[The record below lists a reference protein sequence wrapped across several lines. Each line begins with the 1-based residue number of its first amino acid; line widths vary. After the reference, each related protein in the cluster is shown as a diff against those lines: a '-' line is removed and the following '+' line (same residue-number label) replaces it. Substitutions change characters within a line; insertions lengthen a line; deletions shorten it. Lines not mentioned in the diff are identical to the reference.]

1 MVVLILISFLFA
13 PIYKVYAD
21 TKEDTNSK
29 KINESVLEQL
39 EKLDLDKLQE
49 YFNSLSLSNG
59 ESVKERLIEF
69 ITKNDVDYASFG
81 KELLQVLFQDVIDL
95 LPYFTCIIA
104 IALLSGVLSA
114 VKSDT
119 GGNSSSS
126 VVFFITYAAALIPL
140 TGVLVECFQA
150 CTDCV
155 FEMRKQAEI
164 IFPLMLTMITASGG
178 IMTASI
184 CQPAV
189 GFFATN
195 IISIISSV
203 VFPLCITII
212 IFSMAGNMTTDIKI
226 NKFTAFFKSINKWIL
241 GICVSVFGLFLT
253 LQGITAS
260 VYDGVVRRAA
270 KYAIGTGIPIV
281 GGFLSGGF
289 DLAVAGSILIK
300 NSLGSM
306 GVFLLISVLFKPL
319 VMLIA
324 VNVLLRL
331 TAAVTQPFADNKIS
345 DFLGETAD
353 NLQYCTAGLLIVAF
367 LYFLTIV
374 LMIYST
380 EALI

>member
-1 MVVLILISFLFA
+1 
-13 PIYKVYAD
+13 
-21 TKEDTNSK
+21 
-29 KINESVLEQL
+29 
-39 EKLDLDKLQE
+39 
-49 YFNSLSLSNG
+49 
-59 ESVKERLIEF
+59 
-69 ITKNDVDYASFG
+69 
-81 KELLQVLFQDVIDL
+81 
-95 LPYFTCIIA
+95 
-104 IALLSGVLSA
+104 
-114 VKSDT
+114 
-119 GGNSSSS
+119 
-126 VVFFITYAAALIPL
+126 
-140 TGVLVECFQA
+140 
-150 CTDCV
+150 
-155 FEMRKQAEI
+155 
-164 IFPLMLTMITASGG
+164 
-178 IMTASI
+178 
-184 CQPAV
+184 
-189 GFFATN
+189 
-195 IISIISSV
+195 
-203 VFPLCITII
+203 
-212 IFSMAGNMTTDIKI
+212 MTTDIKI